1 MQVAQWNQ
9 GQRAMGL
16 FIILYRLGGS
26 PEAAVIVVVED
37 NHAAGA
43 QAGIKVLK
51 SRQDRGVEV
60 SIQTDQSK
68 AAVFQSL
75 CGIWKK
81 AFVKQGLVRVGKA
94 ASDKGKAGVPEVPI
108 PGPGKPLSGLFLDIP
123 GVKALKGIE
132 EMKGPVRK

>member
-68 AAVFQSL
+68 AAVFSP
-75 CGIWKK
+75 
-81 AFVKQGLVRVGKA
+81 FVVSGK
-94 ASDKGKAGVPEVPI
+94 
-108 PGPGKPLSGLFLDIP
+108 KPL
-123 GVKALKGIE
+123 
-132 EMKGPVRK
+132 